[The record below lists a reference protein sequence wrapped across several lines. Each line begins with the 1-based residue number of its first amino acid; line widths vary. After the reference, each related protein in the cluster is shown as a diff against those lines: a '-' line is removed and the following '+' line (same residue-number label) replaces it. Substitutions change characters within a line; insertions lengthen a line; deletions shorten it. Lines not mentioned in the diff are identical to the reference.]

1 MSRSRLAT
9 LKTLVGLHMLLT
21 AAPAFGQVS
30 QAWVQRYNGPAN
42 SLDEAR
48 AIAIDASGNVFVTG
62 RSAGVGTN
70 VDYATVKYDSAGNVM
85 WVMRYDFGIGRADT
99 AMALRLGV
107 NGHVYVTGMSRSTP
121 LFEDYATI
129 KYDPDGQPSA
139 SWPSTGF
146 GVGVRRYDGPTG
158 EQDQA
163 LAMAVDAL
171 DNVYVTGKS
180 KGPGSDYDYLTI
192 KYNAGGAEDWVRR
205 YNGPGNG
212 LDEARGIVVD
222 SAGNVYVTGLS
233 AGSGTDFDYATIK
246 YSANGTELWVSRY
259 NGPANQDDQAVSLSM
274 GTSED
279 VYVTGYSKGVGTDYD
294 YATIRYDRVSGAEVA
309 VARYAEPTPAGRDDR
324 AVGVAVDADG
334 NVIVAGKSWG
344 TSLYDYVTVK
354 YDSDL
359 NLLWER
365 RLNWGPSFD
374 EAQAMTLDGDG
385 NVYVTGLAYTSP
397 ATGRDYVTVKYSA
410 DGTQQ
415 WATSYSGP
423 GAADDFAL
431 AVAAGPDGSVCVTG
445 TSVGSGT
452 GNDYATVKYVSLV
465 QGDLNCDGVFDAA
478 DVPAFV
484 LALVDPVGY
493 GQAYPQCNISLAD
506 MNGDDEEDGADIQ
519 DFVDALIGT

>member
-1 MSRSRLAT
+1 MSHSRRPIVIAAVSLMS
-9 LKTLVGLHMLLT
+9 LVFVG
-21 AAPAFGQVS
+21 PALGQVS
-30 QAWVQRYNGPAN
+30 QAWAQRYNGPAN

-48 AIAIDASGNVFVTG
+48 AIAVDASGSVFVTG

-70 VDYATVKYDSAGNVM
+70 VDYATIKYDSAGNM
-85 WVMRYDFGIGRADT
+85 IWQMRYDFGIGRADT

-129 KYDPDGQPSA
+129 KYDPDGQPSSTWA
-139 SWPSTGF
+139 STGF
-146 GVGVRRYDGPTG
+146 GVGVRRYDGPTA

-180 KGPGSDYDYLTI
+180 KGPGSDYDFLTI

-205 YNGPGNG
+205 YNGPGNA

-222 SAGNVYVTGLS
+222 SSGNVYITGVS
-233 AGSGTDFDYATIK
+233 AGSGTGFDYATIK
-246 YSANGTELWVSRY
+246 YSPNGTELWASRY
-259 NGPANQDDQAVSLSM
+259 NGPGNEDDLAVSLSM

-279 VYVTGYSKGVGTDYD
+279 VYVTGYSKGVGTDFD
-294 YATIRYDRVSGAEVA
+294 YATIRYDRVSGAQVA
-309 VARYAEPTPAGRDDR
+309 IARYVEPTPAGRDDR
-324 AVGVAVDADG
+324 AVGVAVDGDG

-359 NLLWER
+359 NLLWEQ

-385 NVYVTGLAYTSP
+385 NIYVTGLAYTSP
-397 ATGRDYVTVKYSA
+397 ATGRDYVTVKYAA
-410 DGTQQ
+410 DGRQE

-423 GAADDFAL
+423 GATDDFAL

-452 GNDYATVKYVSLV
+452 GNDYATIKYVSLV
-465 QGDLNCDGVFDAA
+465 RGDLNCDGVFDAA
-478 DVPAFV
+478 DVAAFV
-484 LALVDPVGY
+484 LALVDPAAY
-493 GQAYPQCNISLAD
+493 AQAYPQCNIQLAD
-506 MNGDDEEDGADIQ
+506 MNSSGSEDGEDIQ
-519 DFVDALIGT
+519 DFIDALLGP